1 LIVFEGALILPSS
14 TEFYWQDAWM
24 DEDVENFYGSYI
36 IISILEIEFIRE
48 VQVVIVQIRK
58 PKGIGETFEEKLE
71 ELADVLV
78 NGYG

>member
-1 LIVFEGALILPSS
+1 LIVFKGALILPSS

-36 IISILEIEFIRE
+36 ITSILEIEFIRE
-48 VQVVIVQIRK
+48 GQVVIVQIRK